1 MIIDSQ
7 DLNVLSIG
15 QIVSIEVG
23 PAMAPLLRVVDQI
36 LRLLEVTSPEPEQ
49 APKQVKPAGSGQAK
63 KPGRITPPNA
73 RSVPAEED
81 SVDSIRTLFR
91 SLKGDL
97 DFSGMTDIVVQRTD
111 GPNVLLTL
119 DNRFITDQALE
130 LLHTS
135 TFRVIGKITQIWS
148 DDTEVVNLYRRS
160 VLSLVPSLPFAM
172 GFLVMGMLGGM
183 AAAIDVNKIQRETNE
198 ALGLETPEQQPQELL
213 IGNDF
218 YAMLPGIMG
227 PAVQILPLAVCA

>member
-1 MIIDSQ
+1 
-7 DLNVLSIG
+7 
-15 QIVSIEVG
+15 
-23 PAMAPLLRVVDQI
+23 
-36 LRLLEVTSPEPEQ
+36 
-49 APKQVKPAGSGQAK
+49 
-63 KPGRITPPNA
+63 
-73 RSVPAEED
+73 
-81 SVDSIRTLFR
+81 
-91 SLKGDL
+91 
-97 DFSGMTDIVVQRTD
+97 MTDIVVQRTD